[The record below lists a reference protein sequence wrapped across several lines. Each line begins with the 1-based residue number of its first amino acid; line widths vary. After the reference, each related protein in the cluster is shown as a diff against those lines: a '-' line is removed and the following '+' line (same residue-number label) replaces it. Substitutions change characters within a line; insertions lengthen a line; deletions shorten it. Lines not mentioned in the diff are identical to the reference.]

1 MAPARSISSLLSTM
15 DIMRTLCLPLALAV
29 FGGESLQIR
38 AYGDEEKF

>member
-1 MAPARSISSLLSTM
+1 
-15 DIMRTLCLPLALAV
+15 LPLALAV